1 MKNNV
6 LDYFEQTRDLFPNK
20 VALNDGDTQFTFL
33 QMWEIS
39 EKISHNLTSS
49 IPYSEDPQVIA
60 IYLPKS
66 YKMLMSFFGILMSGH
81 IYMPL
86 DTKAPLDRTKNI
98 LKNIQPIAI
107 ISTEEYA
114 KNLEEEYIDFYSLL
128 TKVRTAKPLDLP
140 YKKRISTDP
149 IYIIN
154 TSGSTGV
161 PKGVVVSHQ
170 NVIDYMLSLKNIDK
184 ITPTQTSILGNQ
196 VPFCFDVSVHD
207 IYSMFFYQSQ
217 LVLIPEEYFALP
229 NKLLEFL
236 ADKPLNY
243 LFWVPSALKVLN
255 IALQEHQE
263 NAETIKDK
271 INTILFAGEI
281 MPTTL
286 LTSLRQIFKSTVFA
300 NFYGP
305 TETTVSSSYFLIQ
318 REFSELDKVP
328 IGRALQNT
336 KILLLDKNNQPSNQ
350 GEICIG
356 GKGVSLGYYNN
367 PVKTSE
373 VFVQNPTHNLYR
385 DIIYRTGD
393 LGYFNDLGELV
404 ITGRKDA
411 QIKFKGFRIELG
423 EIEHALLGLEGLENF
438 CVIFNE
444 EIILATD
451 NRNITKAEMFKHL
464 IKKIPKY
471 MFPTQIFYTPIPLN
485 QNGKIDRKRVLE
497 LYKTL
502 P

>member
-6 LDYFEQTRDLFPNK
+6 LDYFEQTKDLFPNK

-128 TKVRTAKPLDLP
+128 TKVHTAKPLDLP

-170 NVIDYMLSLKNIDK
+170 NVIDYMLSFKGVPQIA
-184 ITPTQTSILGNQ
+184 PTEHDVIGNQ
-196 VPFCFDVSVHD
+196 ASLHFDLSVHD
-207 IYSMFFYQSQ
+207 VYTPIFYGSQ
-217 LVLIPEEYFALP
+217 LVLIQDEHFISSD
-229 NKLLEFL
+229 LLINFCLE
-236 ADKPLNY
+236 KNINSI
-243 LFWVPSALKVLN
+243 FWVPSALKILIGSPLASQCLFN
-255 IALQEHQE
+255 
-263 NAETIKDK
+263 K
-271 INTILFAGEI
+271 ILFIGEA
-281 MPTTL
+281 MPSTL
-286 LTSLRQIFKSTVFA
+286 LQKLQNIYPHSTLA
-300 NFYGP
+300 NLYGP
-305 TETTVSSSYFLIQ
+305 TETTVASTYYIADRNFD
-318 REFSELDKVP
+318 EKEMVP
-328 IGRALQNT
+328 IGKALKNT
-336 KILLLDKNNQPSNQ
+336 KILLLDENNQISNQ

-356 GKGVSLGYYNN
+356 GEGVSLGYYND
-367 PVKTSE
+367 PKKTAK

-485 QNGKIDRKRVLE
+485 QNGKIDRKRILE

-502 P
+502 L